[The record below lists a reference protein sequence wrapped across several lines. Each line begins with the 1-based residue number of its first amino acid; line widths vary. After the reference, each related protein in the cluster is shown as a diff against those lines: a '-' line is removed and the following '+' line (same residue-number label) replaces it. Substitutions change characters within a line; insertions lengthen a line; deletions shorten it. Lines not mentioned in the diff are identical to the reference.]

1 MADFNTYLDYD
12 AVGLADLIAARQ
24 ATASEIVDAAIE
36 QVEARNPQLNAVIRA
51 QFEEAR
57 EKARASQS
65 KGPFAGVPLLVKD
78 LNLVEG
84 EQSALG
90 SVFFRDFVSPVTS
103 EYMQRTLDAG
113 FISIGRTNTPEFGL
127 LPTTE
132 SPVYGAARNP
142 WNLDYSTGGSSGG
155 SGAAVAA
162 RMVPLA
168 TASDGGGSI
177 RIPASACGVFG
188 LKPSR
193 GRNPRFPIGSAD
205 YLTTDLALSIS
216 VRDSAHLLDAI
227 HGALP
232 GAVYSAPLPSG
243 TFAAAADR
251 DPKRLKVGFSTTDF
265 FGKQVHPDCVDAVHQ
280 TVALLEEL
288 GHEVEEAN
296 MDIDGSGMAEAFV
309 DVWGALGSGIFELVL
324 TEADKTTAGRILR
337 ATLGDVRA
345 MRAIARME
353 SRKAKEP
360 AFEKFTVEL
369 IERAMRKSSASYE
382 GAKSVLGAAARTAG
396 EYLQTYDV
404 ALSPVLGR
412 PPLPLGAVDQTKPWE
427 PLLEELV
434 EYVAF
439 TPVANFGGM
448 PAMSVPLHWSDAGLP
463 IGSHFMASQ
472 FEEETLFSL
481 AGQLER
487 ANPWRNKLPP
497 VGR

>member
-1 MADFNTYLDYD
+1 VADFGTYLDYD
-12 AVGLADLIAARQ
+12 AVGLAGLIDEGQ
-24 ATASEIVDAAIE
+24 VTPSEVVDAAIE
-36 QVEARNPQLNAVIRA
+36 QVEAHNQKLNAVVRT
-51 QFEEAR
+51 QFDKAR
-57 EKARASQS
+57 EKARAPQVE
-65 KGPFAGVPLLVKD
+65 GPFSGVPLLVKD
-78 LNLVEG
+78 LNLIKG

-113 FISIGRTNTPEFGL
+113 FVSIGRTNTPEFGL

-132 SPVYGAARNP
+132 APVYGAAKNP

-193 GRNPRFPIGSAD
+193 GRNPRFPIGAAD

-216 VRDSAHLLDAI
+216 VRDSAHFLDAI

-232 GAVYSAPLPSG
+232 GAVYSAPRPSG
-243 TFAAAADR
+243 TFAAAAER
-251 DPKRLKVGFSTTDF
+251 DPKRLKIGFSTVDF
-265 FGKQVHPDCVDAVHQ
+265 FGKRVHSDCADAV
-280 TVALLEEL
+280 TKTAALLQEL
-288 GHEVEEAN
+288 GHEVEEAD
-296 MDIDGSGMAEAFV
+296 MAIDGLSMADAFTH
-309 DVWGALGSGIFELVL
+309 VWGVLAGGIFELIL
-324 TEADKTTAGRILR
+324 TEADKTKARRLLR

-345 MRAIARME
+345 MRMIAKME
-353 SRKAKEP
+353 SRKAEKP
-360 AFEKFTVEL
+360 AFEKFTVDL
-369 IERAMRKSSASYE
+369 IERSMRKPTPSYIL
-382 GAKSVLGAAARTAG
+382 AKNALGSAARVAG
-396 EYLQTYDV
+396 EYLQRYDV

-412 PPLPLGAVDQTKPWE
+412 PPLPLGAIDQTQEWE
-427 PLLEELV
+427 ALLEELV

-439 TPVANFGGM
+439 TPLANFGGM
-448 PAMSVPLHWSDAGLP
+448 PAMSVPLHWNDAGLP

-472 FEEETLFSL
+472 FEEETLLSL

-487 ANPWRNKLPP
+487 ASPWRDKVPP

>member
-1 MADFNTYLDYD
+1 MADFGTYLDYD
-12 AVGLADLIAARQ
+12 AVGLAGLIDEGQ
-24 ATASEIVDAAIE
+24 VTPLEVVDAAIE
-36 QVEARNPQLNAVIRA
+36 QVEAHDQTLNAVVRT
-51 QFEEAR
+51 QFEKAR
-57 EKARASQS
+57 EKARAPQVE
-65 KGPFAGVPLLVKD
+65 GPFSGVPLLVKD

-103 EYMQRTLDAG
+103 EYMQRTLGAG

-132 SPVYGAARNP
+132 APVYGAAKNP

-162 RMVPLA
+162 RLVPLA

-193 GRNPRFPIGSAD
+193 GRNPRFPIGAAD

-216 VRDSAHLLDAI
+216 VRDSAHFLDAI

-232 GAVYSAPLPSG
+232 GAVYSAPRPSG
-243 TFAAAADR
+243 TFAAAAER

-265 FGKQVHPDCVDAVHQ
+265 YGKEVHSDCAEAVHQ
-280 TVALLEEL
+280 TATLLDEL

-296 MDIDGSGMAEAFV
+296 MDIDGSAMAEAFV

-324 TEADKTTAGRILR
+324 TEANKTTAGRILR

-345 MRAIARME
+345 MRAIAMME
-353 SRKAKEP
+353 SRKAKKP
-360 AFEKFTVEL
+360 AFEKFTVDL

-382 GAKSVLGAAARTAG
+382 GAKSTLGAAARTAG

-412 PPLPLGAVDQTKPWE
+412 PPLPLGAVDQTQPWE
-427 PLLEELV
+427 LLLEELV

-439 TPVANFGGM
+439 TPLANFGGM
-448 PAMSVPLHWSDAGLP
+448 PAMSVPLHWNDSGLP

-472 FEEETLFSL
+472 FDEETLLSL

-487 ANPWRNKLPP
+487 ANPWRDKVPP
-497 VGR
+497 VRG